1 MGVFQ
6 DLTGQKYNLLTA
18 KKFSCIKNGATYW
31 FFTCECGKTKEIRSS
46 NVKNGTTKGCGC
58 LINPTGEKSRLYKHG
73 HSRSPEYDA
82 WHNIKERCYNKDN
95 IAFANY
101 GGRGI
106 TMCDR
111 WLECLNS
118 FINDVGKRPSPKHS
132 IDRIDTNGNYEP
144 SNIRWTTREVQAR
157 NTRVRKDSISG
168 HKGVYFD
175 KTRNKWVCYIFINK
189 KHKEIGRFDTLE
201 DAIATRKAAELKYW
215 GSKQK

>member
-1 MGVFQ
+1 MGRPIIN
-6 DLTGQKYNLLTA
+6 LTGQKFGLLTVEKLSRIRKGHA
-18 KKFSCIKNGATYW
+18 MWLCKCDCGTIKEVQAGNLKSG
-31 FFTCECGKTKEIRSS
+31 ETKA
-46 NVKNGTTKGCGC
+46 CGC
-58 LINPTGEKSRLYKHG
+58 LINPTGENSRLYKHG

-82 WHNIKERCYNKDN
+82 WHNIKARCYNKDN

-111 WLECLNS
+111 WLESLNS

-132 IDRIDTNGNYEP
+132 IDRVDTNRNYEP

-168 HKGVYFD
+168 HKGVFFR
-175 KTRNKWVCYIFINK
+175 KKSNKWVCYIFINK
-189 KHKEIGRFDTLE
+189 KHKEIGRFNNLE
-201 DAIATRKAAELKYW
+201 DAISARKEAELKYW
-215 GSKQK
+215 ESK